1 MDTPYL
7 NNQLEKMQS
16 RVGVLYEQLRDTPAD
31 ARDDLLDETFT
42 ELETALEE
50 LRVADEELHEQ
61 REEVIRAQSAAEAEQ
76 RRYQELFEFAPDG
89 YLVTDPHGMILE
101 SNQAATVLLQLP
113 RRFVVGK
120 PLLGFLSFEDRRLYA
135 VQLARLQ
142 AGEMVREWET
152 YIKVRDGNFVPVAVT
167 AAVARDA
174 RERPIQIRWLLR
186 DVSER
191 RRIMTALRTT
201 TETLRAIFEA
211 SPLAIVALDAEGRVT
226 MWNNAAKSIFGWSE
240 QEVLGGP
247 PPYMLR
253 EYQEEFAS
261 IREQVFQGKFFS
273 GIETTRLRKDG
284 TRVQVSLSVAPLYD
298 AEGRIVVGSVGLLDD
313 ITERKLAEQE
323 LATARRRIEEI
334 REGERRHLARELHDV
349 VVQQLVAA
357 SFKVAES
364 RRTVSDSNVPESKR
378 LEETVTVLESTQQE
392 LKETIRQLRG
402 VIGDLRPAGLEQLGL
417 VGALQGF
424 VAQVRRTSGP
434 GTPAIELDVE
444 GDDKTLPEHLSIVLF
459 RAAQEGIRN
468 AIRHA
473 RATHIGLRLTFGESE
488 ATLLIRDDGQG
499 FHVPSRL
506 SALAHAN
513 HFGLIGLSERVA
525 SVGGELTVHSA
536 PGEGTEIT
544 IRVPLNQS
552 EAIDE

>member
-1 MDTPYL
+1 
-7 NNQLEKMQS
+7 
-16 RVGVLYEQLRDTPAD
+16 
-31 ARDDLLDETFT
+31 
-42 ELETALEE
+42 
-50 LRVADEELHEQ
+50 
-61 REEVIRAQSAAEAEQ
+61 
-76 RRYQELFEFAPDG
+76 
-89 YLVTDPHGMILE
+89 
-101 SNQAATVLLQLP
+101 
-113 RRFVVGK
+113 
-120 PLLGFLSFEDRRLYA
+120 
-135 VQLARLQ
+135 
-142 AGEMVREWET
+142 MVREWET
-152 YIKVRDGNFVPVAVT
+152 YIKVRDGNIVPVAVT

-201 TETLRAIFEA
+201 TETLRAVFEA

-226 MWNNAAKSIFGWSE
+226 MWNNAARCIFGWSE
-240 QEVLGGP
+240 QEVLGEA

-253 EYQEEFAS
+253 EYEEEFAS
-261 IREQVFQGKFFS
+261 IREQVFRGKFFA
-273 GIETTRLRKDG
+273 GLETTRLRKDG
-284 TRVQVSLSVAPLYD
+284 TRVQVSLSAAPLYD
-298 AEGRIVVGSVGLLDD
+298 AEGQIVGSVGLLDD
-313 ITERKLAEQE
+313 ITERKQAEEE

-364 RRTVSDSNVPESKR
+364 HRKVTVTNVPETKR
-378 LEETVTVLESTQQE
+378 LEETVMVLESTQQE
-392 LKETIRQLRG
+392 LKETIRLLRG

-417 VGALQGF
+417 VGALKGF
-424 VAQVRRTSGP
+424 IAQVRRTSGP
-434 GTPAIELDVE
+434 STPAIELETE
-444 GDDKTLPEHLSIVLF
+444 GDDKSLPEHLSIVLF
-459 RAAQEGIRN
+459 RAAQEAIRN

-473 RATHIGLRLTFGESE
+473 HACHIGLRLTKGESE

-506 SALAHAN
+506 SALALAD

-552 EAIDE
+552 EVIDE

>member
-16 RVGVLYEQLRDTPAD
+16 RVGVLYEQLRATPAD

-61 REEVIRAQSAAEAEQ
+61 REAVLQAQSAAEAEQ

-89 YLVTDPHGMILE
+89 YLVTDPHGVILE
-101 SNQAATVLLQLP
+101 MNHASTVLLQVP

-120 PLLGFLSFEDRRLYA
+120 PLLGFLSFEDRRLFA
-135 VQLARLQ
+135 IQLARLQ
-142 AGEMVREWET
+142 AGESVREWEI
-152 YIKVRDGNFVPVAVT
+152 YMKVRDGDFVPVAVT
-167 AAVARDA
+167 AAVARDT

-201 TETLRAIFEA
+201 TETVRAIFEA

-226 MWNNAAKSIFGWSE
+226 MWNNAAKCIFGWSE
-240 QEVLGGP
+240 EEALGEP
-247 PPYMLR
+247 PPYMHR
-253 EYQEEFAS
+253 EYQEEFAG

-298 AEGRIVVGSVGLLDD
+298 AEGQIVGSVGLLDE
-313 ITERKLAEQE
+313 ITERKQAERE

-357 SFKVAES
+357 TFKVAES
-364 RRTVSDSNVPESKR
+364 RRTVTDSNVPEPKR

-392 LKETIRQLRG
+392 LKETIRLLRG
-402 VIGDLRPAGLEQLGL
+402 VIGHLRPAGLEQLGL
-417 VGALQGF
+417 MGALQGF
-424 VAQVRRTSGP
+424 VAQVRRTGGP
-434 GTPAIELDVE
+434 STPAIELDVD

-473 RATHIGLRLTFGESE
+473 YATHIGLRLTKGESE
-488 ATLLIRDDGQG
+488 ATLLIRDDGRG

-506 SALAHAN
+506 SALAQAE
-513 HFGLIGLSERVA
+513 HFGLIGLNERVA

-552 EAIDE
+552 EVIDE